1 MLWIRFGDLSS
12 PRALV
17 IRRGKRRR
25 IAGREV
31 VPDDIVFLEEGDR
44 VAADGV
50 LLAAIN
56 LATDEY
62 LLTGG
67 SVPFRKLVQQ
77 AGEE

>member
-1 MLWIRFGDLSS
+1 MLWIRCGDLSS

-56 LATDEY
+56 LATDED

-67 SVPFRKLVQQ
+67 SVPFRKLV
-77 AGEE
+77 